1 LASAE
6 SLSARIKRRN
16 LRTVKALEDR
26 VKTTL
31 QRMLRTDK
39 DIVLL
44 TTGMTK
50 MMTRTF
56 RTVWKLSDQSKKVQ

>member
-1 LASAE
+1 MVSAE
-6 SLSARIKRRN
+6 SLFARIRRRN

-31 QRMLRTDK
+31 LRMLRDK

-50 MMTRTF
+50 MMTRTY
-56 RTVWKLSDQSKKVQ
+56 RTVLKLSDQSKKVQ